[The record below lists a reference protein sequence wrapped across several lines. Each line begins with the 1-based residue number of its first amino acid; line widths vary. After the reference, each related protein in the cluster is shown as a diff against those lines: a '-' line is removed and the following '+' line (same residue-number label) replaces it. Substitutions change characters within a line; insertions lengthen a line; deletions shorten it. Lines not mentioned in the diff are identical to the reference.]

1 MLGSVLFLGDY
12 FGTLAAARCLGR
24 RGIDVALA
32 DGRRVSRTAASKYVG
47 TRLRAPDRLDGSE
60 FVEWLL
66 AERTLRGRVLFP
78 ASDDLAY
85 LFAQH
90 RDALSEHF
98 RLFVPDHQRITRILN
113 KKHLYGACRVV
124 GIDYPATW
132 FPCCEEEVKRIAATL
147 DIDVLLKPKTQVQFA
162 SGQKGLEVAKGEDL
176 LSGFRGFRDSYPHG
190 DEIRRQD
197 PDIAIPMIQAFLDEA
212 VFGIYS
218 IAGFTDGTGPPPLV
232 RAARKVLQRP
242 RRLGV
247 GLCFESA
254 AVQPALLERIG
265 ALCEEL
271 GYFGIFEIEFIEHD
285 GAFLLIDFN
294 PRGYGQ
300 MAFEE
305 ARGLPLPYLYY
316 LSAIGDHAGVAR
328 EWTRA
333 AAWQPRG
340 QYAFCHGSLLRLV
353 RTAQSI
359 TRVVGHTPEPWGDW
373 LDRHAANLTD
383 AVQSVDDS
391 GPTWADALGHVGT
404 FVRHPRSFLRS
415 LAR

>member
-1 MLGSVLFLGDY
+1 MRGSLLFLGDY

-32 DGRRVSRTAASKYVG
+32 DGGWLSRTAASRYVR
-47 TRLRAPDRLDGSE
+47 TRLRAPDCLDGAA
-60 FVEWLL
+60 FVEWLR
-66 AERTLRGRVLFP
+66 AERSLHGRVLFP
-78 ASDDLAY
+78 TSDDLAY
-85 LFAQH
+85 VFARH
-90 RDALSEHF
+90 RDVLSEHY
-98 RLFVPDHQRITRILN
+98 RLYVPDHQRITRILN
-113 KKHLYGACRVV
+113 KKLLYETCRCV
-124 GIDYPATW
+124 GIDYPTTW
-132 FPCCEEEVKRIAATL
+132 FPRCEEEVKRIAAKL

-162 SGQKGLEVAKGEDL
+162 SGQKGLEIPKGNNL
-176 LSGFRGFRDSYPHG
+176 LSGFRGFRESFLHG

-197 PDIAIPMIQAFLDEA
+197 PDIAMPMIQAFLDEA
-212 VFGIYS
+212 VSGIYS
-218 IAGFTDGTGPPPLV
+218 ITGFADGTGRPPLV

-254 AVQPALLERIG
+254 TVQPALVERIG
-265 ALCEEL
+265 ALCQEL
-271 GYFGIFEIEFIEHD
+271 GYFGVFEIEFIEHE

-316 LSAIGDHAGVAR
+316 LSASGDHDRLTR
-328 EWTRA
+328 EWTQA

-340 QYAFCHGSLLRLV
+340 QYAFCHTRLLRLV

-359 TRVVGHTPEPWGDW
+359 TRVVGHAPEPWDDW
-373 LDRHAANLTD
+373 LDRHASNLID
-383 AVQSVDDS
+383 AVESVDDS
-391 GPTWADALGHVGT
+391 RPTWADALSHIGT